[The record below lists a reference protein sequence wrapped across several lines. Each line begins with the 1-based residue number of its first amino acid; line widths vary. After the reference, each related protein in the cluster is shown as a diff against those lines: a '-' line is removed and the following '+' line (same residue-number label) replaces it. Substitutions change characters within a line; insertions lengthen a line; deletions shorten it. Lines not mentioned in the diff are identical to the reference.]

1 MALEA
6 LKQAIE
12 REGRAIGTDIVKLD
26 GFLNHRIDLALTA
39 QMGQAI
45 RDAFA
50 GEQIDAVLTIE
61 ASGIA
66 PAMMVAQAFGN
77 VPLIYAK
84 KGEPSNIGGDV
95 YRAEVYSF
103 TRRQSYPITVSRA
116 YLQAGMRVLLV
127 DDFLASGA
135 AMEGLLSICRQ
146 ARCEVAG
153 VGICVEKGFQSG
165 GTMLRAQGLRVVSL
179 AIVDAIR
186 DGKVV
191 LRKD

>member
-12 REGRAIGTDIVKLD
+12 REGRAIGTEIVKVD
-26 GFLNHRIDLALTA
+26 GFLNHRIDVALAA
-39 QMGQAI
+39 EMGKAI
-45 RDAFA
+45 HDAFA
-50 GEQIDAVLTIE
+50 DEQVDAVLTIE

-66 PAMMVAQAFGN
+66 PAMMAAQAFGN

-84 KGEPSNIGGDV
+84 KGEPRNIGNDL
-95 YRAEVYSF
+95 YMAEVYSF
-103 TRRQSYPITVSRA
+103 TRKKIYPIEISRA
-116 YLQAGMRVLLV
+116 YLHEGMRVVIV

-146 ARCEVAG
+146 ARCEVVG
-153 VGICVEKGFQSG
+153 IGICVEKGFQNG
-165 GTMLRAQGLRVVSL
+165 GRQLREQGYRVVSL

-186 DGKVV
+186 DGKIV
-191 LRKD
+191 LRED